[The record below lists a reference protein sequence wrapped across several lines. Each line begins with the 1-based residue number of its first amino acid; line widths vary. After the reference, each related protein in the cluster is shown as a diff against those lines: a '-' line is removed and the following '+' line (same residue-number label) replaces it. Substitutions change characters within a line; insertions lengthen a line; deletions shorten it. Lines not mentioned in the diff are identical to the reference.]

1 MPRLGDLYYEIR
13 GEGPNLLL
21 LAGVGTDLQS
31 WVFQVEGL
39 APVARVIALDH
50 RASGR
55 SASPT
60 GPLSLEDMAADAAT
74 LLQETSPA
82 VVVGHSMGGFV
93 AQHLAL
99 RHPELVQG
107 LVLANTSARL
117 DPFGLALL
125 DVWVAQKRAG
135 LPREIFAR
143 GFFPWI
149 FSRRFFEN
157 PLTLEA
163 AVRLYAENP
172 YPQATEDLARQ
183 VDACRAQDTRALLG
197 RIGVPTLV
205 IVAGADAVTPPEL
218 GRELAAGIPGARC
231 LELPG
236 VGHAAMNEDP
246 QAFNA
251 AVRHFLAE
259 LAARP
264 AGCPARPA

>member
-1 MPRLGDLYYEIR
+1 MPRLGDLYYEIQ

-31 WVFQVEGL
+31 WLFQVEGL

-55 SASPT
+55 SASPP
-60 GPLSLEDMAADAAT
+60 GAISLEEMADDAAS
-74 LLQETSPA
+74 LLRQEGPA
-82 VVVGHSMGGFV
+82 VVLGHSMGGFV

-117 DPFGLALL
+117 DAFGLALL
-125 DVWVAQKRAG
+125 EVWVAQKRAG
-135 LPREIFAR
+135 LSRETFAR

-149 FSRRFFEN
+149 FSRRFFDN

-183 VDACRAQDTRALLG
+183 VDACRSHDTRALVGSL
-197 RIGVPTLV
+197 RVPTLV
-205 IVAGADAVTPPEL
+205 VVAGADAVTPPEL
-218 GRELAAGIPGARC
+218 GRELAEAIPGARC
-231 LELPG
+231 VELPDA
-236 VGHAAMNEDP
+236 GHAAMNEDP

-251 AVRHFLAE
+251 AVREFLAE
-259 LAARP
+259 SATPR